1 MLFQEQGLV
10 RCSLRGEDAVLPA
23 NVSKTAIV
31 VENILVP
38 VQDCAH
44 DQRIIG
50 VADFRNKIWDDVSF
64 FGRIPKRKRS
74 FFSRR
79 LRPSREH
86 GVGGILEEVS

>member
-10 RCSLRGEDAVLPA
+10 RCLLRGEDAVLPA
-23 NVSKTAIV
+23 DVSKTAIL

-50 VADFRNKIWDDVSF
+50 VADFRSGSAVRRSSRCPGVSSAAPSSMYSE
-64 FGRIPKRKRS
+64 IDAT
-74 FFSRR
+74 
-79 LRPSREH
+79 LR
-86 GVGGILEEVS
+86 